1 MTTQFL
7 HGTETIEIPGGTFP
21 IKISAAGPIGLSGT
35 APNADASIFPLNT
48 PVLLTA
54 APLQAT
60 KLGLLGTLPQ
70 AINQIYAEAGAA
82 VIVIRVADDPSPA
95 VVMSNIIGSVAAKTG
110 VNAFRN
116 AEALVGVKPRTFIA
130 PGYTSIR
137 PFGVLGATIAGG
149 SGTGAGAAI
158 SFNPAGATGTVALVG
173 GSFIVT
179 ITNPGNY
186 ANGTV
191 VTATVTGCGAGATAT
206 VHTGSAPN
214 PVVAALIP
222 IATDLR
228 GRIYG
233 DCPSDSDASALA
245 WRNDWDNERIVCFYP
260 SVEVWDE
267 TSSAYVAA
275 PASSSNA
282 GLTSRVVTEQGFWY
296 SPSNNAFNGVGG
308 ISSPIDY
315 SDNPNDQANILNSND
330 IVVTINSPSQ
340 GYTGWRRW
348 GNHTCAKTNTAF
360 QFESVRTACDMV
372 YEAVQRAQA
381 WAVDKPPSLQL
392 LREMQASVQA
402 FFDYL
407 VHMGAL
413 VGGRVWLDPE
423 KNTPEQTSAGIWAW
437 DFDPT
442 PPAPMEHIQN
452 YAQLNDKYYI
462 NLVSAI
468 QSGLNGG

>member
-7 HGTETIEIPGGTFP
+7 HGVETIEIAGGTFP
-21 IKISAAGPIGLSGT
+21 IKISAAAPIGLIGT
-35 APNADASIFPLNT
+35 APLADVSEFPINT

-54 APLQAT
+54 MPLAAT
-60 KLGLLGTLPQ
+60 KLGATGTLLQ
-70 AINQIYAEAGAA
+70 AIQQIYAEAGAA
-82 VIVIRVADDPSPA
+82 VVVIRVNDDPLPA
-95 VVMSNIIGSVAAKTG
+95 NVMSNIIGSVAARTG

-149 SGTGAGAAI
+149 SGTGVGAAI
-158 SFNPAGATGTVALVG
+158 TFSPAGATGTVALVG
-173 GSFIVT
+173 GSFVVT

-186 ANGTV
+186 ASGTV
-191 VTATVTGCGAGATAT
+191 VAATLTGCGGGATAT
-206 VHTGSAPN
+206 VTTGSTPN
-214 PVVAALIP
+214 PVIGALIP

-233 DCPSDSDASALA
+233 DAPSDSDAHALA
-245 WRNDWDNERIVCFYP
+245 WRNDWDNERVVCFYP
-260 SVEVWDE
+260 SVEIWNE
-267 TSSAYVAA
+267 TAAAYVAA

-282 GLTSRVVTEQGFWY
+282 GLTSRVLTGQGFWY

-348 GNHTCAKTNTAF
+348 GNRTCATSSLAF
-360 QFESVRTACDMV
+360 QFESVRTACDIV
-372 YEAVQRAQA
+372 YEAVQNAQA
-381 WAVDKPPSLQL
+381 WAVDKPPSIQL
-392 LREMQASVQA
+392 LREMQQSIQA

-407 VHMGAL
+407 THLGAL

-452 YAQLNDKYYI
+452 YAQLNDAYYT
-462 NLVSAI
+462 NLVAAI
-468 QSGLNGG
+468 QSSLNGG